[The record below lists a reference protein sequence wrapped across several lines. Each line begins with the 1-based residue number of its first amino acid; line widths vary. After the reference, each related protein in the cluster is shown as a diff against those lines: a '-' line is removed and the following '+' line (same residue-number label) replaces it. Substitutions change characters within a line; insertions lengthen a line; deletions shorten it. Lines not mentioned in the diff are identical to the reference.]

1 MMAMT
6 NPPPPPG
13 QSRRSIPYRRARAAV
28 ASRRR
33 LAAALMLA
41 AATIA
46 GCGDGDSNSGIPACS
61 GGASPGV
68 PPSASYLTLKE
79 GVLTNADY
87 WENQPRILGAGLG
100 FTDIIGVPGLSSSD
114 LTTQR
119 LSVLDAGG
127 AWNTVVTSAST
138 IAQRAY
144 TSAISPSGVAN
155 TYGWQVQYCD
165 GLPIEF
171 SWPVLPSTLDA
182 RDFRVHLNDGSVVTP
197 RVASIAPN
205 LEYNE
210 RSTVVIF
217 GGFGNRRAPG
227 EPGAR
232 YPVLFEIVPDDTPLE
247 LIGPGGQVFNAVG
260 LTFGDGTTPRTAYNP
275 GNGPTLAA
283 AKLSRMSTAGEGG
296 PVIFNAQIPNDGVAL
311 YGSDAAYRLRVLTTG
326 GFSPDGVRSVYP
338 TEFSRY
344 FRVLAVDAGGHDVW
358 IEEAGQSYAIN
369 GGSLTVLG
377 LADLGL
383 AQDSYDEAYIE
394 DHDNQIDI
402 VISGDEAA
410 VRAIRMVELPSAG
423 GYSPMYNPGGPG
435 NDPEP
440 GTVYSE
446 PSPLIQQSVTIA
458 LDDPMTV
465 DWPPTP

>member
-1 MMAMT
+1 MT
-6 NPPPPPG
+6 I
-13 QSRRSIPYRRARAAV
+13 SARILPIAV
-28 ASRRR
+28 
-33 LAAALMLA
+33 LAALA
-41 AATIA
+41 VG
-46 GCGDGDSNSGIPACS
+46 GCGDGNSGSGVPACS
-61 GGASPGV
+61 GGPMPGV
-68 PPSASYLTLKE
+68 PPTGSYLTLKVD
-79 GVLTNADY
+79 VLGNADY
-87 WENQPRILGAGLG
+87 WEDEPQILGAGLG

-114 LTTQR
+114 LDTQR
-119 LSVLDAGG
+119 MAVLDAGG
-127 AWNTVVTSAST
+127 AWNIVTTTATS

-144 TSAISPSGVAN
+144 TSAVSPSGVAN

-171 SWPVLPSTLDA
+171 SWPVRPSTVDG
-182 RDFRVHLNDGSVVTP
+182 RDFRVHLNDGTVVTP
-197 RVASIAPN
+197 LVASVNPN

-217 GGFGNRRAPG
+217 GGFGNRKAPG

-232 YPVLFEIVPDDTPLE
+232 YPVLFEIVPDDTPME
-247 LIGPGGQVFNAVG
+247 LIGPGGQVVSAVG

-283 AKLSRMSTAGEGG
+283 AKLSRMSVEGEGG
-296 PVIFNAQIPNDGVAL
+296 PPPFSSTFPNDGVAL
-311 YGSDAAYRLRVLTTG
+311 YGDAAEYRLRVLTTG

-344 FRVLAVDAGGHDVW
+344 FRVLAIDARGQNHW
-358 IEEAGQSYAIN
+358 IEETGREYAID
-369 GGSLTVLG
+369 GGTLTVLG

-383 AQDSYDEAYIE
+383 AQASYDDAYIE

-402 VISGDEAA
+402 VISGDESA
-410 VRAIRMVELPSAG
+410 VRAIRLVELPGSG

-440 GTVYSE
+440 GTVYTQ
-446 PSPLIQQSVTIA
+446 PSPLIQQPVTIA

-465 DWPPTP
+465 DWPPPE

>member
-1 MMAMT
+1 MT
-6 NPPPPPG
+6 I
-13 QSRRSIPYRRARAAV
+13 SARILPITL
-28 ASRRR
+28 
-33 LAAALMLA
+33 LAALA
-41 AATIA
+41 V
-46 GCGDGDSNSGIPACS
+46 GCGDGNSGSGVPACS
-61 GGASPGV
+61 GGPMPGV
-68 PPSASYLTLKE
+68 PPTGTYLTLKVD
-79 GVLTNADY
+79 VLEAADY
-87 WENQPRILGAGLG
+87 WEDEPQILGAGLG

-114 LTTQR
+114 LDTQR
-119 LSVLDAGG
+119 MAVLDAGG
-127 AWNTVVTSAST
+127 AWNIVTTTATS

-144 TSAISPSGVAN
+144 TSAVSPSGVAN

-171 SWPVLPSTLDA
+171 SWPVRPSTVDG
-182 RDFRVHLNDGSVVTP
+182 RDFRVHLNDGTVVTP
-197 RVASIAPN
+197 LVASVNPN

-217 GGFGNRRAPG
+217 GGFGNRKAPG

-232 YPVLFEIVPDDTPLE
+232 YPVLFEIVPDDTPME
-247 LIGPGGQVFNAVG
+247 LIGPGGQVVSAVG

-283 AKLSRMSTAGEGG
+283 AKLSRMSVEGEGG
-296 PVIFNAQIPNDGVAL
+296 PPPFSSTFPNDGVAL
-311 YGSDAAYRLRVLTTG
+311 YGDAAEYRLRVLTTG

-344 FRVLAVDAGGHDVW
+344 FRVLAVDARGQNHW
-358 IEEAGQSYAIN
+358 IEETGREYAID
-369 GGSLTVLG
+369 GGTLTVLG

-383 AQDSYDEAYIE
+383 AQASYDDAYIE

-402 VISGDEAA
+402 VISGDESA
-410 VRAIRMVELPSAG
+410 VRAIRLVELPGSG

-440 GTVYSE
+440 GTVYTQ
-446 PSPLIQQSVTIA
+446 PSPLIQQPVTIA
-458 LDDPMTV
+458 LDDPMVV
-465 DWPPTP
+465 DWPPPE

>member
-1 MMAMT
+1 MT
-6 NPPPPPG
+6 I
-13 QSRRSIPYRRARAAV
+13 SARILPIAL
-28 ASRRR
+28 
-33 LAAALMLA
+33 LAALA
-41 AATIA
+41 IG
-46 GCGDGDSNSGIPACS
+46 GCGDGGSGSGVPACS
-61 GGASPGV
+61 GGPMPGV
-68 PPSASYLTLKE
+68 PPTGTYLTLKVDAL
-79 GVLTNADY
+79 GNADY
-87 WENQPRILGAGLG
+87 WEDEPQILGAGLG

-114 LTTQR
+114 LDTQR
-119 LSVLDAGG
+119 MAVLDAGG
-127 AWNTVVTSAST
+127 AWNIVTTTATS

-144 TSAISPSGVAN
+144 TSAVSPSGVAN

-171 SWPVLPSTLDA
+171 SWPVRPSTVDG
-182 RDFRVHLNDGSVVTP
+182 RDFRVHLNDGTVVTP
-197 RVASIAPN
+197 LVASVNPN

-217 GGFGNRRAPG
+217 GGFGNRKAPG

-232 YPVLFEIVPDDTPLE
+232 YPVLFEIVPDDTPME
-247 LIGPGGQVFNAVG
+247 LIGPGGQVVSAVG

-283 AKLSRMSTAGEGG
+283 AKLSRMSVEGEGG
-296 PVIFNAQIPNDGVAL
+296 PPPFSSTFPNDGVAL
-311 YGSDAAYRLRVLTTG
+311 YGDAAEYRLRVLTTG

-344 FRVLAVDAGGHDVW
+344 FRVLAIDAQGQNHW
-358 IEEAGQSYAIN
+358 IEEAGREYAID
-369 GGSLTVLG
+369 GGTLTVLG

-383 AQDSYDEAYIE
+383 AQESYDDAYIE

-402 VISGDEAA
+402 VISGDESA
-410 VRAIRMVELPSAG
+410 VRAIRMVELPGSG

-440 GTVYSE
+440 GTVYTQ
-446 PSPLIQQSVTIA
+446 PSPLIQQPVTIA
-458 LDDPMTV
+458 LDNPMTV
-465 DWPPTP
+465 DWPLLE